1 MTTRL
6 RRQVSRVARVGI
18 RRWGERANRIR
29 PTPTTVVGQTVMDL
43 TIDVVPV
50 RVVISAKSG
59 KLVEQ
64 GWGQHATGEYMALV
78 EPDQQYSEGDL
89 IDPQEGV
96 HVGELFRVT
105 FTDPQ
110 ASAVALELVHAGNA

>member
-6 RRQVSRVARVGI
+6 RRQVSRVARIGI

-29 PTPTTVVGQTVMDL
+29 PIETTVVGQTVVDL
-43 TIDVVPV
+43 STDVVTV

-64 GWGQHATGEYMALV
+64 GWGQHATGEFMALV
-78 EPDQQYSEGDL
+78 EPDRQYSEGDM

-96 HVGELFRVT
+96 HVGERFRVT
-105 FTDPQ
+105 FVDAQ